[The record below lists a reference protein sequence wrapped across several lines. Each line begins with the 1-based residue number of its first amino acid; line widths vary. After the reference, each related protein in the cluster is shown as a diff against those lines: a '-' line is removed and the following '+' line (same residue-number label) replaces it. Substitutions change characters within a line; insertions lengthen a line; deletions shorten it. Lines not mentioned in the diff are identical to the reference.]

1 MKYVVFMLMLLWLA
15 HAMYQDWKDAH
26 EAPRQQGKPRFLGN
40 LLHPKG
46 FSNSGPGRFLL
57 ILGLAAITP

>member
-26 EAPRQQGKPRFLGN
+26 EARRLQGKPRFLGN
-40 LLHPKG
+40 LLQPKG
-46 FSNSGPGRFLL
+46 FSNSERGRFLVL
-57 ILGLAAITP
+57 LGLAVITP